1 MQIIVNDGYVTGY
14 AVVGSV
20 EDSIEIDE
28 TALPDNFFSD
38 FAENKFLY
46 VDGRVTENPDWHE
59 PLEPIIESKVNEL
72 SNTCT
77 QVIYNGIDIRLS
89 TGEVQHFTLD
99 EQDQANLSG
108 IGLELAAGAEFITW
122 HEDDKTKPCQFYSAE
137 DATTIIQSLTVW
149 KSYHITYFRDLRIFI
164 NSLEN
169 VDRIKAI
176 QYGYELPDSWK
187 SDVLKYYESIIKG
200 TK

>member
-1 MQIIVNDGYVTGY
+1 MQIMTDGIYVTGY
-14 AVVGSV
+14 ATIGII
-20 EDSIEIDE
+20 EGGLEIDQSI
-28 TALPDNFFSD
+28 LPDNFFSD
-38 FAENKFLY
+38 FAENRFIY
-46 VDGRVTENPDWHE
+46 SDGTVAENPDWHE
-59 PLEPIIESKVNEL
+59 PLEPIIEAKVNEL
-72 SNTCT
+72 SNACT

-122 HEDDKTKPCQFYSAE
+122 HEADQTKPCQFYSAE

-169 VDRIKAI
+169 ADRIKAI

-187 SDVLKYYESIIKG
+187 SNVLKYYENIIKG
-200 TK
+200 VL